1 MNRITFILL
10 SLLLAWRIECQG
22 MLLQPLS
29 SGEGLVGFNPSA
41 DLYVLI
47 NVPGENTSTANRLA
61 VADENFDHNEGVEEV
76 V

>member
-1 MNRITFILL
+1 MNIAFISL

-22 MLLQPLS
+22 MLLQPLW

-47 NVPGENTSTANRLA
+47 TVPGENTTTANRLA
-61 VADENFDHNEGVEEV
+61 VAEETLDDNEGVEEV